1 MADNYV
7 ERQYDAY
14 LAQKAAKENAKKA
27 KFRKQL
33 KAYQEKL
40 KKEKEQHSESK

>member
-14 LAQKAAKENAKKA
+14 LAQKAAKEQAKKA
-27 KFRKQL
+27 AFRKQL

-40 KKEKEQHSESK
+40 KREKAEKEQL